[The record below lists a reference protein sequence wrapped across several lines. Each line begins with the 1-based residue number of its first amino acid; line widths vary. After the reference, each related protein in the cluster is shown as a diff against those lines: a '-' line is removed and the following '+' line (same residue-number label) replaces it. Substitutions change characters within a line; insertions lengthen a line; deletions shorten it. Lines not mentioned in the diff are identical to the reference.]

1 MLDKVKV
8 FLGFSVDDTELD
20 EKLEYIIEDTTA
32 RLKILLGG
40 IEPPAELDYIVCDVA
55 VMRFNRLGSEG
66 MASHSVEGESIT
78 YLDDDFAVYK
88 DEIQAW
94 LETQKE
100 STRGKVRFL

>member
-8 FLGFSVDDTELD
+8 FLDIPADEVELD
-20 EKLEYIIEDTTA
+20 EKIEYIIENATA

-40 IEPPAELDYIVCDVA
+40 MTPPEELDYIVCDVA

-66 MASHSVEGESIT
+66 MASHSVEGENFT
-78 YLDDDFAVYK
+78 FVDDDFAAYK

-94 LETQKE
+94 LETQKK